1 MTCDKI
7 NELINLFVDGELDSA
22 GQDEMFAHLSD
33 CADCRSF
40 LQGLVQIRDI
50 MHREQVAFPE
60 ETDRAVLESAGS
72 RRTAP
77 VAGLWRGSINL
88 PFPVAAA
95 AALLVVVI
103 GMWLS
108 GVFGDRGQ
116 GRQVQA
122 SADLAAAGAITE
134 TVIYA
139 LPPIEVT
146 PVNSV
151 GK

>member
-22 GQDEMFAHLSD
+22 GQDEMFAHLSG
-33 CADCRSF
+33 CSDCRSF

-60 ETDRAVLESAGS
+60 EIDRAVLESMGS
-72 RRTAP
+72 HRTPP
-77 VAGLWRGSINL
+77 VASLWRGSINL
-88 PFPVAAA
+88 PLPAVAA

-103 GMWLS
+103 GLWLS
-108 GVFGDRGQ
+108 GILGDRGQ

-122 SADLAAAGAITE
+122 SADLAAAGEMTE

-146 PVNSV
+146 PVNSG